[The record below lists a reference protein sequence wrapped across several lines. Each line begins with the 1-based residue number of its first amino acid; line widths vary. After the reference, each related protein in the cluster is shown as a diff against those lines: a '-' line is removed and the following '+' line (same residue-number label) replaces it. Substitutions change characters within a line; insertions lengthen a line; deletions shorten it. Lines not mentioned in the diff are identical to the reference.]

1 MAKKLAL
8 IYLCIDAV
16 LIAICAYFGAVHV
29 LNSQV
34 ALISSSLIILAS
46 FLGYKKRVAKKIAT
60 ADISAFDD
68 VFDDNENSRIPSQ
81 DEVANLENSRIP
93 SQDEVAKLGNS
104 RIPNENEAKNTRNS
118 RIPNEKTPKIPLR
131 LYEFGSLF
139 SPLRLLGYVLLIL
152 TFFILLKKELFEPL
166 SFLAGIA
173 VMPISALFS
182 AVFIKAK

>member
-8 IYLCIDAV
+8 IYLCSNAV
-16 LIAICAYFGAVHV
+16 LIVICAYFGAVHV

-68 VFDDNENSRIPSQ
+68 VNENSRIPSQ
-81 DEVANLENSRIP
+81 DEVANL
-93 SQDEVAKLGNS
+93 GNS
-104 RIPNENEAKNTRNS
+104 RIPDENEAKNARNS

-131 LYEFGSLF
+131 FYEFGSVF

-152 TFFILLKKELFEPL
+152 AFFILLKKELFEPL

>member
-16 LIAICAYFGAVHV
+16 LIAICAYFGAVYV

-34 ALISSSLIILAS
+34 SLISSSLIILAS
-46 FLGYKKRVAKKIAT
+46 FLGYKKRVEKKIVN

-68 VFDDNENSRIPSQ
+68 VNENSKIPSQ

-93 SQDEVAKLGNS
+93 
-104 RIPNENEAKNTRNS
+104 NENEAKNARNS

-131 LYEFGSLF
+131 LYEFGSVF

-152 TFFILLKKELFEPL
+152 AFFILVKKELFEPL

-182 AVFIKAK
+182 ALFIKAK

>member
-16 LIAICAYFGAVHV
+16 LIAICAYFGAVYV

-34 ALISSSLIILAS
+34 SLISSSLIILAS
-46 FLGYKKRVAKKIAT
+46 FLGYKKRVEKKIVN

-68 VFDDNENSRIPSQ
+68 VNENSK
-81 DEVANLENSRIP
+81 IP

-104 RIPNENEAKNTRNS
+104 RISNENEAKNAKNS
-118 RIPNEKTPKIPLR
+118 RISNEKTPKIPLR
-131 LYEFGSLF
+131 LYEFGSVF
-139 SPLRLLGYVLLIL
+139 SPLRLLAYVLLIL
-152 TFFILLKKELFEPL
+152 AFFILVKKELFEPL

>member
-34 ALISSSLIILAS
+34 SLISSSLIILAS
-46 FLGYKKRVAKKIAT
+46 FLGYKKRVAKKIAN

-68 VFDDNENSRIPSQ
+68 VNENSRIPSQ

-93 SQDEVAKLGNS
+93 
-104 RIPNENEAKNTRNS
+104 NENEAKNARNS
-118 RIPNEKTPKIPLR
+118 RISNEKTPKIPLR
-131 LYEFGSLF
+131 LYEFGSVL
-139 SPLRLLGYVLLIL
+139 SPLRLLAYVLLIL
-152 TFFILLKKELFEPL
+152 AFFILLKKELFEPL

>member
-8 IYLCIDAV
+8 IYLCSDAV

-104 RIPNENEAKNTRNS
+104 RIPNE
-118 RIPNEKTPKIPLR
+118 KTPKIPLR
-131 LYEFGSLF
+131 LYEFGSVF

-152 TFFILLKKELFEPL
+152 AFFILLKKELFEPL

-173 VMPISALFS
+173 VMPMSALFS
-182 AVFIKAK
+182 AVFIKVK

>member
-8 IYLCIDAV
+8 IYLCSKAV
-16 LIAICAYFGAVHV
+16 LIVICAYFGAVHV

-68 VFDDNENSRIPSQ
+68 VFDED
-81 DEVANLENSRIP
+81 ENSRIP

-104 RIPNENEAKNTRNS
+104 RIPNENEAKNARNS

-131 LYEFGSLF
+131 LYEFGSVF

-152 TFFILLKKELFEPL
+152 AFFILLKKELFEPL

-173 VMPISALFS
+173 VMPMSALFS

>member
-8 IYLCIDAV
+8 IYLCSNAV
-16 LIAICAYFGAVHV
+16 LIVICAYFGAVHV

-93 SQDEVAKLGNS
+93 
-104 RIPNENEAKNTRNS
+104 NENEAKNARNS

-131 LYEFGSLF
+131 LYEFGSVF

-152 TFFILLKKELFEPL
+152 AFFILLKKELFEPL

>member
-8 IYLCIDAV
+8 IYLCSDAV
-16 LIAICAYFGAVHV
+16 LIVICAYFGAVHV

-68 VFDDNENSRIPSQ
+68 VNENSRIPSQ

-93 SQDEVAKLGNS
+93 
-104 RIPNENEAKNTRNS
+104 NENEAKNARNS

-131 LYEFGSLF
+131 LYEFGSVF

-152 TFFILLKKELFEPL
+152 AFFILLKKELFEPL

>member
-8 IYLCIDAV
+8 IYLCSDAV
-16 LIAICAYFGAVHV
+16 LIVICAYFGAVHV

-68 VFDDNENSRIPSQ
+68 VFDD
-81 DEVANLENSRIP
+81 DENSRIP

-104 RIPNENEAKNTRNS
+104 RIPNENEAKNARNS
-118 RIPNEKTPKIPLR
+118 RISNEKTPKIPLR
-131 LYEFGSLF
+131 LYEFGSVF

-152 TFFILLKKELFEPL
+152 AFFILLKKELFEPL

>member
-8 IYLCIDAV
+8 IYLCSDAV

-46 FLGYKKRVAKKIAT
+46 FLGYKKRVEKKIAT

-81 DEVANLENSRIP
+81 DEVA
-93 SQDEVAKLGNS
+93 KLG
-104 RIPNENEAKNTRNS
+104 NS

-152 TFFILLKKELFEPL
+152 AFFILLKKELFEPL

>member
-8 IYLCIDAV
+8 IYLCSDAV

-68 VFDDNENSRIPSQ
+68 VFDD
-81 DEVANLENSRIP
+81 ENSRIP

-104 RIPNENEAKNTRNS
+104 RIPNE
-118 RIPNEKTPKIPLR
+118 KTPKIPLR
-131 LYEFGSLF
+131 LYEFGSVF

-152 TFFILLKKELFEPL
+152 AFFILLKKELFEPL

>member
-8 IYLCIDAV
+8 IYLCSDAV
-16 LIAICAYFGAVHV
+16 LIVICAYFGAVHV

-68 VFDDNENSRIPSQ
+68 VN
-81 DEVANLENSRIP
+81 ENSRIP

-131 LYEFGSLF
+131 LYEFGSVF

-152 TFFILLKKELFEPL
+152 AFFILLKKELFEPL

>member
-16 LIAICAYFGAVHV
+16 LITICAYFGAVHV

-34 ALISSSLIILAS
+34 SLISSSLIILAS
-46 FLGYKKRVAKKIAT
+46 FLGYKKRVEKKIAT
-60 ADISAFDD
+60 TDISAFDD
-68 VFDDNENSRIPSQ
+68 VFDDENSRIPSQ

-93 SQDEVAKLGNS
+93 
-104 RIPNENEAKNTRNS
+104 NENEAKNARNS

-131 LYEFGSLF
+131 LYEFGSVF

-152 TFFILLKKELFEPL
+152 AFFILLKKELFEPL

-182 AVFIKAK
+182 ALFIKAK

>member
-68 VFDDNENSRIPSQ
+68 VN
-81 DEVANLENSRIP
+81 ENSRIP

-104 RIPNENEAKNTRNS
+104 RISNENEAKNARNS

-131 LYEFGSLF
+131 LYEFGSVF

-152 TFFILLKKELFEPL
+152 AFFILLKKELFEPL

>member
-8 IYLCIDAV
+8 IYLCSDAV
-16 LIAICAYFGAVHV
+16 LIVICAYFGAVHV

-68 VFDDNENSRIPSQ
+68 VNENSRIPSQ

-93 SQDEVAKLGNS
+93 
-104 RIPNENEAKNTRNS
+104 NENEAKNSRNS

-131 LYEFGSLF
+131 LYEFGSVF

-152 TFFILLKKELFEPL
+152 AFFILLKKELFEPL

-182 AVFIKAK
+182 ALFIKAK

>member
-8 IYLCIDAV
+8 IYLCSNAV
-16 LIAICAYFGAVHV
+16 LIVICAYFGAVHV

-68 VFDDNENSRIPSQ
+68 VFDEDENSK
-81 DEVANLENSRIP
+81 IP
-93 SQDEVAKLGNS
+93 SQDEVAKLENS
-104 RIPNENEAKNTRNS
+104 RIPNENEAKNAGNS

-131 LYEFGSLF
+131 LYEFGSVF

-152 TFFILLKKELFEPL
+152 AFFILVKKELFEPL

>member
-8 IYLCIDAV
+8 IYLCSDAV
-16 LIAICAYFGAVHV
+16 LIVICAYFGAVHV

-46 FLGYKKRVAKKIAT
+46 FLGYKKRVEKKIAT

-68 VFDDNENSRIPSQ
+68 VNENSRIPSQ
-81 DEVANLENSRIP
+81 DEVANL
-93 SQDEVAKLGNS
+93 GNS
-104 RIPNENEAKNTRNS
+104 RIPDENETKNARNS

-131 LYEFGSLF
+131 LYEFGSVF

-152 TFFILLKKELFEPL
+152 AFFILVKKELFEPL

-182 AVFIKAK
+182 AVFTKEK

>member
-104 RIPNENEAKNTRNS
+104 RIPNE
-118 RIPNEKTPKIPLR
+118 KTPKIPLR
-131 LYEFGSLF
+131 LYEFGSVF

-182 AVFIKAK
+182 ALFIKAK

>member
-8 IYLCIDAV
+8 IYLCSNAV
-16 LIAICAYFGAVHV
+16 LITICAYFGAVHV

-68 VFDDNENSRIPSQ
+68 VFDDG
-81 DEVANLENSRIP
+81 NSRIP

-104 RIPNENEAKNTRNS
+104 RIPNENEAKNSRNS
-118 RIPNEKTPKIPLR
+118 RISNEKTPKIPLR
-131 LYEFGSLF
+131 LYEFGSVF

-152 TFFILLKKELFEPL
+152 AFFILLKKELFEPL

>member
-16 LIAICAYFGAVHV
+16 LIAICAYFGTVHV

-34 ALISSSLIILAS
+34 SLISSSLIILAS
-46 FLGYKKRVAKKIAT
+46 FLGYKKRVEKKIAN

-68 VFDDNENSRIPSQ
+68 VNENSRIPSQ
-81 DEVANLENSRIP
+81 DEVANL
-93 SQDEVAKLGNS
+93 GNS
-104 RIPNENEAKNTRNS
+104 RIPNENEAKNARNS
-118 RIPNEKTPKIPLR
+118 RISNEKTPKIPLR
-131 LYEFGSLF
+131 LYEFGSVF
-139 SPLRLLGYVLLIL
+139 SPLRLLAYVLLIL
-152 TFFILLKKELFEPL
+152 AFFILLKKELFEPL

>member
-34 ALISSSLIILAS
+34 SLISSSLIILAS
-46 FLGYKKRVAKKIAT
+46 FLGYKKRVEKKIAN

-68 VFDDNENSRIPSQ
+68 VN
-81 DEVANLENSRIP
+81 ENSRIP

-104 RIPNENEAKNTRNS
+104 RIPDENEAKNSRNS

-131 LYEFGSLF
+131 LYEFGSVF
-139 SPLRLLGYVLLIL
+139 SPLRLLAYVLLIL
-152 TFFILLKKELFEPL
+152 AFFILLKKELFEPL

>member
-8 IYLCIDAV
+8 IYLCSNAV
-16 LIAICAYFGAVHV
+16 LIVICAYFGAVHV

-46 FLGYKKRVAKKIAT
+46 FLGYKKRVEKKIAT

-68 VFDDNENSRIPSQ
+68 VFDDN
-81 DEVANLENSRIP
+81 ENSRIP

-131 LYEFGSLF
+131 LYEFGSVF
-139 SPLRLLGYVLLIL
+139 SPLRLLAYVLLIL
-152 TFFILLKKELFEPL
+152 AFFILVKKELFEPL

-173 VMPISALFS
+173 VMPMSALFS

>member
-8 IYLCIDAV
+8 IYLCSDAV

-34 ALISSSLIILAS
+34 SLISSSLIILAS

-68 VFDDNENSRIPSQ
+68 VNENSRIPSQ

-93 SQDEVAKLGNS
+93 
-104 RIPNENEAKNTRNS
+104 NENEAKNAKNS
-118 RIPNEKTPKIPLR
+118 RISNEKTPKIPLR
-131 LYEFGSLF
+131 LYEFGSVF

-152 TFFILLKKELFEPL
+152 AFFILLKKELFEPL

>member
-34 ALISSSLIILAS
+34 SLISSSLIILAS
-46 FLGYKKRVAKKIAT
+46 FLGYKKRVAKKIAN

-68 VFDDNENSRIPSQ
+68 VNENSRIPSQ
-81 DEVANLENSRIP
+81 DEVANL
-93 SQDEVAKLGNS
+93 GNS
-104 RIPNENEAKNTRNS
+104 RISNENEAKNSRNS

-131 LYEFGSLF
+131 LYEFGSVL
-139 SPLRLLGYVLLIL
+139 SPLRLLAYVLLIL
-152 TFFILLKKELFEPL
+152 AFFILLKKELFEPL

>member
-16 LIAICAYFGAVHV
+16 LIVICAYFGAVHV

-68 VFDDNENSRIPSQ
+68 VFDD
-81 DEVANLENSRIP
+81 DENSRIP

-104 RIPNENEAKNTRNS
+104 RIPNENEAKNARNS

-131 LYEFGSLF
+131 LYEFGSVF

-152 TFFILLKKELFEPL
+152 AFFILLKKELFEPL

>member
-34 ALISSSLIILAS
+34 SLISSSLIILAS
-46 FLGYKKRVAKKIAT
+46 FLGYKKRVAKKIAN

-68 VFDDNENSRIPSQ
+68 VNENSRIPSQ

-93 SQDEVAKLGNS
+93 
-104 RIPNENEAKNTRNS
+104 NENETKNARNS
-118 RIPNEKTPKIPLR
+118 RISNEKTPKIPLR
-131 LYEFGSLF
+131 LYEFGSVL
-139 SPLRLLGYVLLIL
+139 SPLRLLAYVLLIL
-152 TFFILLKKELFEPL
+152 AFFILVKKELFEPL

>member
-8 IYLCIDAV
+8 IYLCSDAV

-34 ALISSSLIILAS
+34 SLISSSLIILAS

-68 VFDDNENSRIPSQ
+68 VN
-81 DEVANLENSRIP
+81 ENSRIP

-104 RIPNENEAKNTRNS
+104 RIPNENEAKNARNS

-131 LYEFGSLF
+131 LYEFGSVF

-152 TFFILLKKELFEPL
+152 AFFILLKKELFEPL

>member
-68 VFDDNENSRIPSQ
+68 VNENSKIPSQ

-93 SQDEVAKLGNS
+93 
-104 RIPNENEAKNTRNS
+104 NENEAKNARNS

-131 LYEFGSLF
+131 LYEFGSVL

-152 TFFILLKKELFEPL
+152 AFFILLKKELFEPL

>member
-34 ALISSSLIILAS
+34 SLISSSLIILAS
-46 FLGYKKRVAKKIAT
+46 FLGYKKRVEKKIAT
-60 ADISAFDD
+60 TDISAFDD
-68 VFDDNENSRIPSQ
+68 VNENSK
-81 DEVANLENSRIP
+81 IP

-104 RIPNENEAKNTRNS
+104 RIPNENEAKNARNS
-118 RIPNEKTPKIPLR
+118 KIPNEKTPKIPLR

-152 TFFILLKKELFEPL
+152 AFFILLKKELFEPL

-182 AVFIKAK
+182 ALFIKAK

>member
-46 FLGYKKRVAKKIAT
+46 FLGYKKRVEKKIAN

-68 VFDDNENSRIPSQ
+68 VNENSRIPSQ
-81 DEVANLENSRIP
+81 DEVANL
-93 SQDEVAKLGNS
+93 GNS
-104 RIPNENEAKNTRNS
+104 RISNENEAKNSRNS

-131 LYEFGSLF
+131 LYEFGSVF
-139 SPLRLLGYVLLIL
+139 SPLRLLGYVLLVL
-152 TFFILLKKELFEPL
+152 AFFILLKKELFEPL

-182 AVFIKAK
+182 AVFIRAK

>member
-16 LIAICAYFGAVHV
+16 LIVICAYFGAVHV

-68 VFDDNENSRIPSQ
+68 VNEKSRIPSQ
-81 DEVANLENSRIP
+81 DEVAN
-93 SQDEVAKLGNS
+93 LGNS
-104 RIPNENEAKNTRNS
+104 RIPNENEAKNARNS
-118 RIPNEKTPKIPLR
+118 RISNEKTPKIPLR
-131 LYEFGSLF
+131 LYEFGSVF

-152 TFFILLKKELFEPL
+152 AFFILLKKELFEPL

>member
-8 IYLCIDAV
+8 IYLCSDAV
-16 LIAICAYFGAVHV
+16 LIAICAYFGTVHV

-34 ALISSSLIILAS
+34 SLISSSLIILAS

-68 VFDDNENSRIPSQ
+68 VN
-81 DEVANLENSRIP
+81 ENSRIP

-104 RIPNENEAKNTRNS
+104 RIPNENEAKNARNS

-131 LYEFGSLF
+131 LYEFGSVF

-152 TFFILLKKELFEPL
+152 AFFILLKKELFEPL

>member
-8 IYLCIDAV
+8 IYLCSDAV
-16 LIAICAYFGAVHV
+16 LIVICAYFGAVHV

-68 VFDDNENSRIPSQ
+68 VFDED
-81 DEVANLENSRIP
+81 ENSRIP

-104 RIPNENEAKNTRNS
+104 RIPNENEAKNARNS

-152 TFFILLKKELFEPL
+152 AFFILLKKELFEPL

-182 AVFIKAK
+182 ALFIKAK

>member
-8 IYLCIDAV
+8 IYLCSDAV
-16 LIAICAYFGAVHV
+16 LIVICAYFGAVHV

-34 ALISSSLIILAS
+34 ALISSSIIILAS

-68 VFDDNENSRIPSQ
+68 VFDDN
-81 DEVANLENSRIP
+81 ENSRIP

-131 LYEFGSLF
+131 LYEFGSVF

-152 TFFILLKKELFEPL
+152 AFFILLKKELFEPL

>member
-8 IYLCIDAV
+8 IYLCSDAV
-16 LIAICAYFGAVHV
+16 LIVICAYFGAVHV

-68 VFDDNENSRIPSQ
+68 VN
-81 DEVANLENSRIP
+81 ENSRIP

-104 RIPNENEAKNTRNS
+104 RIPNENEAKNVTNS

-131 LYEFGSLF
+131 LYEFGSVF

-152 TFFILLKKELFEPL
+152 AFFILLKKELFEPL

>member
-68 VFDDNENSRIPSQ
+68 VNENSRIPSQ

-93 SQDEVAKLGNS
+93 
-104 RIPNENEAKNTRNS
+104 NENEAKNSRNS

-131 LYEFGSLF
+131 LYEFGSVF
-139 SPLRLLGYVLLIL
+139 SPLRLLAYVLLIL
-152 TFFILLKKELFEPL
+152 AFFILLKKELFEPL

>member
-34 ALISSSLIILAS
+34 SLISSSLIILAS

-68 VFDDNENSRIPSQ
+68 VFDDN
-81 DEVANLENSRIP
+81 ENSRIP

-152 TFFILLKKELFEPL
+152 AFFILLKKELFEPL

>member
-8 IYLCIDAV
+8 IYLCSDAV
-16 LIAICAYFGAVHV
+16 LIVICAYFGAVHV

-68 VFDDNENSRIPSQ
+68 VFDD
-81 DEVANLENSRIP
+81 ENSRIP

-104 RIPNENEAKNTRNS
+104 RIPNE
-118 RIPNEKTPKIPLR
+118 KTPKIPLR
-131 LYEFGSLF
+131 FYEFGSVF

-152 TFFILLKKELFEPL
+152 AFFILLKKELFEPL

>member
-8 IYLCIDAV
+8 IYLCSNAV

-81 DEVANLENSRIP
+81 DEVA
-93 SQDEVAKLGNS
+93 KLG
-104 RIPNENEAKNTRNS
+104 NS

-131 LYEFGSLF
+131 LYEFGSVF

-152 TFFILLKKELFEPL
+152 AFFILLKKELFEPL